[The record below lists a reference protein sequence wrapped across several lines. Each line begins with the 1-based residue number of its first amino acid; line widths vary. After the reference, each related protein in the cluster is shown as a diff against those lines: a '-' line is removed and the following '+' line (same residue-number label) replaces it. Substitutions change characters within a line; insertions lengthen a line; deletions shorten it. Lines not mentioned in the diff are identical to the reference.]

1 MFSETKPSL
10 LKIFF
15 LKSFVLKQNKKTL
28 KMKKAIKASTKS
40 IIGNNV
46 KAHTWWD
53 KIGPYKKQKLET
65 SSQEYDG

>member
-1 MFSETKPSL
+1 
-10 LKIFF
+10 
-15 LKSFVLKQNKKTL
+15 
-28 KMKKAIKASTKS
+28 MKKAIKASTKS